1 MVLPEFDKLV
11 NGLYAYWG
19 KDLAESFIC
28 QAEQVKKLMQGEDE
42 LATWVNLLK
51 FDFWNWI
58 KTDGS
63 LGVHSAIVNIQ
74 MILTRKKEEELFEFL
89 WQTYEE
95 NLWYCMRGVGE
106 ALVSAT
112 SDDENTI
119 WTVGYNQFCYEIFKP
134 FLKGAEEKYTDF
146 KRNISDL
153 YHKNK
158 TLAGF
163 VSQGDVYDV
172 QQVIETESRRF
183 RNAFMSYAELRKDEL
198 FLYGVKNYE
207 RNPTV
212 QNDLPSNY
220 SKETHSN
227 LVKGWSPKVIPRFA
241 YHTNVLFYY
250 ASTPTPKHIKGP
262 RDLENKRNVS
272 IKESDKDCS
281 LEILREELILRSFAN
296 LVQQVYNIKDTQK
309 ALSTASMLLN
319 YARSGWRVYKS
330 ALRNGRPPL
339 EELEKRCNS
348 HDLKRW
354 GQFCYRY
361 LCKNV
366 YYKYIMLLEQNQSS
380 YITDTFP
387 KRERAVWRKRL
398 QTDFPK
404 IEGITIFEWLES
416 LPTPTCRKQWE
427 KMIGDLYHYQHH
439 QMEVIDENRVNS
451 VVSQLVTMANYF
463 ICAIQHFFF
472 VNFYIV
478 GGSDHLPPDAF
489 LKVLDSLLDVRQIRN
504 NL

>member
-58 KTDGS
+58 KTDAS

-250 ASTPTPKHIKGP
+250 ASTPTPSTSKG
-262 RDLENKRNVS
+262 
-272 IKESDKDCS
+272 
-281 LEILREELILRSFAN
+281 
-296 LVQQVYNIKDTQK
+296 QGTQK
-309 ALSTASMLLN
+309 TKEMCRSKKVTRIALL
-319 YARSGWRVYKS
+319 KS
-330 ALRNGRPPL
+330 F
-339 EELEKRCNS
+339 EKN
-348 HDLKRW
+348 
-354 GQFCYRY
+354 
-361 LCKNV
+361 
-366 YYKYIMLLEQNQSS
+366 
-380 YITDTFP
+380 
-387 KRERAVWRKRL
+387 
-398 QTDFPK
+398 
-404 IEGITIFEWLES
+404 
-416 LPTPTCRKQWE
+416 
-427 KMIGDLYHYQHH
+427 
-439 QMEVIDENRVNS
+439 
-451 VVSQLVTMANYF
+451 
-463 ICAIQHFFF
+463 
-472 VNFYIV
+472 
-478 GGSDHLPPDAF
+478 
-489 LKVLDSLLDVRQIRN
+489 
-504 NL
+504 

>member
-1 MVLPEFDKLV
+1 MVLPEFDKLI

-28 QAEQVKKLMQGEDE
+28 QAERVKKLIYDEDK
-42 LATWVNLLK
+42 LATWVNLFK
-51 FDFWNWI
+51 FNFWNWI
-58 KTDGS
+58 KTDTS
-63 LGVHSAIVNIQ
+63 LGIHSTIVNIQ
-74 MILTRKKEEELFEFL
+74 TILSWEKEELFDFL

-112 SDDENTI
+112 SDDENVI
-119 WTVGYNQFCYEIFKP
+119 WTVGYNQFCYEIFRP

-146 KRNISDL
+146 KRNISKL

-158 TLAGF
+158 TLVGF

-198 FLYGVKNYE
+198 FLCGVKNYE

-212 QNDLPSNY
+212 QNDLLSNY
-220 SKETHSN
+220 SKEEHSN
-227 LVKGWSPKVIPRFA
+227 LVKGWSPKIISRFA

-250 ASTPTPKHIKGP
+250 ASTPTPKYIKAP

-272 IKESDKDCS
+272 IKEGDKDCS

-296 LVQQVYNIKDTQK
+296 LVQQVYDIEDTQK

-339 EELEKRCNS
+339 EDLEKRCNL
-348 HDLKRW
+348 HDLKQWEKFR
-354 GQFCYRY
+354 YRY

-366 YYKYIMLLEQNQSS
+366 YYKYIMLLEQNQFSE
-380 YITDTFP
+380 ITDTFP
-387 KRERAVWRKRL
+387 KRERAVWRERF

-404 IEGITIFEWLES
+404 IEGLTIFEWLES

-427 KMIGDLYHYQHH
+427 KTIGDLYHYQHH
-439 QMEVIDENRVNS
+439 QMEGIDENRVNS
-451 VVSQLVTMANYF
+451 VVSQLVTMANHF

-472 VNFYIV
+472 VVFYIV
-478 GGSDHLPPDAF
+478 GHSDRLSPDAF
-489 LKVLDSLLDVRQIRN
+489 LKVLDSWTEEYPIRDN
-504 NL
+504 S